1 MKKDF
6 TWKLS
11 VQAALVVLCMI
22 TAAAAQD
29 KVTIK
34 GLIVARDGANM
45 VVKND
50 TGSTTVALDDDTK
63 VEAVKGKFGLRSNT
77 LAITDLIPGIPVEV
91 KGTLIDGKL
100 TAREIKFKADDL
112 KTAQQIQA
120 GLNPTEQQLQSTQK
134 QVATNQEN
142 IDANRQNIQAN
153 EHSIQNVQGEQAA
166 LSKRFGELGEY
177 DVKDQMTAYFAVNST
192 VLSEDEKRQLQSLA
206 ANASKLNGYMIQVA
220 GYTDASGSAEHNQE
234 LSDRRAEAVISYLQ
248 QQCKV
253 PLYRVLA
260 PAAMGES
267 DPVGSNET
275 AQGKSENRRVE
286 VKVLVNRGT
295 NSSSS

>member
-1 MKKDF
+1 MKKEL
-6 TWKLS
+6 TWKVS
-11 VQAALVVLCMI
+11 VQAALVVLCMV

-50 TGSTTVALDDDTK
+50 TGNTTVALDDDTK
-63 VEAVKGKFGLRSNT
+63 VEAVKGKFGLRSDT

-91 KGTLIDGKL
+91 KGTLSDGKV
-100 TAREIKFKADDL
+100 TAREVKFKADDL

-134 QVATNQEN
+134 QVATNQDN
-142 IDANRQNIQAN
+142 IDANRQNIQTN
-153 EHSIQNVQGEQAA
+153 EQNIHNVQGEQAA

-177 DVKDQMTAYFAVNST
+177 DVKDQMTAYFAVNSS
-192 VLSEDEKRQLQSLA
+192 VLSEDEKQQLQSLA
-206 ANASKLNGYMIQVA
+206 ANATKLNGYMIQVA
-220 GYTDASGSAEHNQE
+220 GYTDSSGSAEHNQE